1 MKSTIRQT
9 PIRSIIFVVIG
20 AAFIAACTVLAK
32 IVQSDIFGNPLH
44 PLQVAQGR
52 FMFAFIAV
60 ALATPLIRPEFTKP
74 NLMLHSV
81 RTLCGY
87 SAVGFLFAA
96 AAIIP
101 VSDATA
107 IKFLNPVFAMVF
119 ALPILREKI
128 GFIRWV
134 AAFIGLAGS
143 MILIRPTEGSFE
155 PAALMALT
163 ASLSAGLEMVL
174 IKLLTSRENPKQILL
189 INNAIGL
196 LLSSVALVVVWDAP
210 TTAQWFIL
218 AAIGFLMVIGQAC
231 NLQAFRGA
239 DATFVLPFSYSTLI
253 FVTIYDFSVFSVVPD
268 LISYIGST
276 VILLGAL
283 LLTLPEVRR
292 AKPVR

>member
-1 MKSTIRQT
+1 
-9 PIRSIIFVVIG
+9 
-20 AAFIAACTVLAK
+20 
-32 IVQSDIFGNPLH
+32 
-44 PLQVAQGR
+44 
-52 FMFAFIAV
+52 MFAFIAV
-60 ALATPLIRPEFTKP
+60 ALATPLIRLEFTKP

-87 SAVGFLFAA
+87 SAGSFLFAA

-128 GFIRWV
+128 GLMRWV

-174 IKLLTSRENPKQILL
+174 IKLLTGRENPKQILL

-268 LISYIGST
+268 LISYIGSA

>member
-32 IVQSDIFGNPLH
+32 IAQSDIFGHPLH